1 MANVS
6 QEILDN
12 TIQVSDSSVT
22 LIDNLLTDEKELSKE
37 LGGDLVRHLSN
48 DVIDDVIQLESTPET
63 RPDATSKWEAEVSSL
78 IVGQAYPKTFTFPS
92 EDELANMTTFL
103 NGKPKTCGLFAGEIM
118 SILFTQQEEICG
130 RIEAT
135 SSKTPEGRVI
145 YYTQLCPKRTRIVAL
160 CLTRF
165 YPENTYFNANGTY
178 TKYFKNMI
186 NNRCWKKSQI
196 NVNKSS

>member
-1 MANVS
+1 MKF
-6 QEILDN
+6 I
-12 TIQVSDSSVT
+12 
-22 LIDNLLTDEKELSKE
+22 
-37 LGGDLVRHLSN
+37 
-48 DVIDDVIQLESTPET
+48 
-63 RPDATSKWEAEVSSL
+63 
-78 IVGQAYPKTFTFPS
+78 
-92 EDELANMTTFL
+92 
-103 NGKPKTCGLFAGEIM
+103 
-118 SILFTQQEEICG
+118 FTQQEEVCG

-186 NNRCWKKSQI
+186 NNRCWKKSQN
-196 NVNKSS
+196 NVKKSS